1 MLFSPAMKHGQPG
14 NPLSKWAFKWDDH
27 RCHRCAM
34 LRLWTDLPI
43 AVHFD
48 AKRILELGT
57 KRPGVMAWM
66 AWMARLWLWTM
77 SLVRHLK
84 MWYTKRLT

>member
-34 LRLWTDLPI
+34 LRLWTNLSI

-57 KRPGVMAWM
+57 KRPGVMRHGTAM
-66 AWMARLWLWTM
+66 DGYGLWHK
-77 SLVRHLK
+77 RHLK